1 MNSFGSIIKKSR
13 EEANIPLRKVAAFLD
28 IDQAVLS
35 KIERGQRKPK
45 RELVEKLAEFFN
57 TNKEKLLI
65 AWLSDKVLYEVQDD
79 DLALKAL
86 HAAEDQVLYRAAEKS
101 ERSQTISK
109 LKSVMRAFSQIDRAW
124 IFGSFA
130 RADDGPQSDI
140 DVLIDVPQE
149 IKFTL
154 FDIAEIREQ
163 LEKAV
168 GKKVDVVMLNG
179 IRPALKKS
187 IENEMQLIYEAV

>member
-130 RADDGPQSDI
+130 RADDGPKSDI

>member
-86 HAAEDQVLYRAAEKS
+86 HAAEEQVLYRAAEKS

-109 LKSVMRAFSQIDRAW
+109 LKSGMRAFSQIDRAW

-130 RADDGPQSDI
+130 RADDGPKIDI
-140 DVLIDVPQE
+140 DVLIDLPQE

-154 FDIAEIREQ
+154 FDIAEIRE
-163 LEKAV
+163 
-168 GKKVDVVMLNG
+168 
-179 IRPALKKS
+179 
-187 IENEMQLIYEAV
+187 

>member
-130 RADDGPQSDI
+130 RADDGPKSDI

-187 IENEMQLIYEAV
+187 IENEMQLIYEAG

>member
-1 MNSFGSIIKKSR
+1 VNSFGSIIKKSR

-86 HAAEDQVLYRAAEKS
+86 QAAEDQVLYRAAEKS

-109 LKSVMRAFSQIDRAW
+109 LKSAMKAFSQIDRAW

-130 RADDGPQSDI
+130 RAEDGPQSDI

-168 GKKVDVVMLNG
+168 GQKVDVVMLNG

-187 IENEMQLIYEAV
+187 IENEMQLIYEAG